1 MVTALQHVLVLS
13 DDIDASRDFYR
24 DVVGMEEGARPPLEF
39 PGHWLYA
46 GPVPCLHI
54 AERAAYTSHSATL
67 GLAVPADG
75 SPGGAV
81 DHLAFAADDYDGVLG
96 RLTSHGIAPVPNLV
110 RGVQRQLFFDD
121 PNGVRVELNFA
132 LDPS

>member
-1 MVTALQHVLVLS
+1 MVTALQHVLVLT

-24 DVVGMEEGARPPLEF
+24 DVVGMSEGARPPLAF

-46 GPVPCLHI
+46 GRVPCLHI
-54 AERAAYTSHSATL
+54 ADRVSYAAHSATL
-67 GLAVPADG
+67 GLAVRADG
-75 SPGGAV
+75 RPGGAV
-81 DHLAFAADDYDGVLG
+81 DHLAFSADDYDGVVD
-96 RLTSHGIAPVPNLV
+96 RLAHHGLTPVPNLV
-110 RGVQRQLFFDD
+110 PGVQRQLFFDD